1 MLEKLLFIGY
11 LIQNILALFVFFW
24 NLWSYFFEI
33 KEEEKRRR
41 LLWMILAW
49 LVLIEVEL
57 ATSF

>member
-24 NLWSYFFEI
+24 NLWCYFFEI